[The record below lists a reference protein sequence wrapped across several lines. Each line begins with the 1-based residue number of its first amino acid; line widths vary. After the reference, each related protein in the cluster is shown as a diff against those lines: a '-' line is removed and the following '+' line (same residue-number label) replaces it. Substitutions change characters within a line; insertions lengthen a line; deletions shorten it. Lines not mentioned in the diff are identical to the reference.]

1 MIYNLGP
8 RAQWVYTSLR
18 GRIMGG
24 EFALD
29 SKLPSHIELA
39 NEFGVAPLTLRQVLA
54 RLEEEGLVSR
64 EQGRGTFVRKQSV
77 SAVLIVEDGP
87 EMRMLLATHVER
99 AGYRAIPVTNPA
111 DGLAALQ
118 ASSDIALVFTDV
130 RMPDKETGINF
141 IRAVRRRWPN
151 LPLAAIT
158 GYPDDLSELHGTPE
172 CPVLILPKPAWANQ
186 IEEALRMAMA
196 LAPGRGRGH
205 GHSGALALD
214 TMER

>member
-1 MIYNLGP
+1 MIYDLGP
-8 RAQWVYTSLR
+8 KAQWVYTSVR
-18 GRIMGG
+18 ERILSG
-24 EFALD
+24 EFAVD
-29 SKLPSHIELA
+29 SKLPSHTDLA
-39 NEFGVAPLTLRQVLA
+39 TEFGVAPLTVRQVLA

-64 EQGRGTFVRKQSV
+64 EQGRGTFVRTQAA

-87 EMRMLLATHVER
+87 EMRMLLATHVQR
-99 AGYRAIPVTNPA
+99 AGYRAIPVTSPA
-111 DGLAALQ
+111 EGIAALQ
-118 ASSDIALVFTDV
+118 ASSEIALVFTDV

-141 IRAVRRRWPN
+141 IRAVRRRWPK

-158 GYPDDLSELHGTPE
+158 GYPDDLTELHGTPE

-205 GHSGALALD
+205 SGVLSSD
-214 TMER
+214 TLEE